1 MADLLDSYDAELN
14 KRSES
19 YGDYVPQQFL
29 DLAQGLG
36 MKTPIGSTEFP
47 GLGSDFG
54 GMDRYLEEKAQG
66 IYELTDTSVL
76 ENKAASGNERAINEL
91 KKRRAEEFRK
101 KEKQLVDSQ
110 GGLNTMS
117 FIDIPPVDMS
127 DLEDIT
133 TRAEEAAE
141 KKRAEEAEAFRA
153 KEKQLVDSKGGLN
166 TMSLADSAAITQ
178 EQTDAGFMAA
188 MDDFF
193 EGVRGVGPKMPE
205 KRTIEEYKQAFSD
218 ATGIDTSGKVDKR
231 DALMAF
237 GLALMQNKAGK
248 GFNVGKILKATGE
261 AGEAAMPALEKAK
274 DRARQ
279 GALAGGKYALQ
290 TQATDEATRAAAT
303 EKAMQREQ
311 YYVYERGPDGAPF
324 AKLDTGDLFHLSKY
338 ELNELMNDPKFDK
351 NYSFISGKDYLD
363 LQSTATGAATDLGD
377 PYGKETK
384 VSLLGGDTEGVNP
397 IYIVDAQRPDGN
409 YKGKKKAK
417 SFLQS
422 DASSVAKN
430 FINEQKSI
438 LKEQDEF
445 SSLIANVQ
453 SGVSIPKQIGSSIVQ
468 FGRNL
473 GLDLGTGP
481 TQIAQ
486 ARKKLE
492 KIQLLNATEI
502 LQESG
507 KTLSDQDRERVK
519 QFVGSIDLRSAD
531 DALILQSLGR
541 VYDIVLQARQ
551 RDLDTAILNLDDSFG
566 IKFQVGND
574 APPTQKELDAMNKE
588 YGTSFTMENY
598 YKPKSGE

>member
-1 MADLLDSYDAELN
+1 MADLKQVYDEEAARRDAPFGYLPKSN
-14 KRSES
+14 FGR
-19 YGDYVPQQFL
+19 
-29 DLAQGLG
+29 
-36 MKTPIGSTEFP
+36 IGSGILGGLEFIGDASEAIRGFPNYLAEGALDYLSTPTEYGESVIAAEEKAEKVAKQDALKARIEDNP
-47 GLGSDFG
+47 NLLGEFGDFG
-54 GMDRYLEEKAQG
+54 G
-66 IYELTDTSVL
+66 YEIATEMAL
-76 ENKAASGNERAINEL
+76 
-91 KKRRAEEFRK
+91 
-101 KEKQLVDSQ
+101 
-110 GGLNTMS
+110 
-117 FIDIPPVDMS
+117 PPVDMS
-127 DLEDIT
+127 GLDIEYQVDK
-133 TRAEEAAE
+133 AAAE
-141 KKRAEEAEAFRA
+141 KKRGEEAEAFR
-153 KEKQLVDSKGGLN
+153 KTEKQLVDAQGGLN
-166 TMSLADSAAITQ
+166 SMSGSKAAAITQ
-178 EQTDAGFMAA
+178 EQTNAGFMAA

-193 EGVRGVGPKMPE
+193 EDARGAGPEVPKE
-205 KRTIEEYKQAFSD
+205 RTIEQYKKAFSE
-218 ATGIDTSGKVDKR
+218 ATGIDTSGEVDKK

-248 GFNVGKILKATGE
+248 GFNVGKMLQSVGE
-261 AGEAAMPALEKAK
+261 AGDKAMPALEKAK

-290 TQATDEATRAAAT
+290 TQSADKATRAAAA
-303 EKAMQREQ
+303 EKAMEREQ

-338 ELNELMNDPKFDK
+338 ELNELMNDPKFDN

-363 LQSTATGAATDLGD
+363 LQSTGTGAATDLGD

-384 VSLLGGDTEGVNP
+384 VSLLGGDPEGVNP

-409 YKGKKKAK
+409 YKGKKKQK

-422 DASSVAKN
+422 DAQSIAKN
-430 FINEQKSI
+430 FINEQQSI

-445 SSLIANVQ
+445 SGLIANIQ

-473 GLDLGTGP
+473 GLDIGTGP
-481 TQIAQ
+481 TQISQ

-519 QFVGSIDLRSAD
+519 QFVGSIDLGSAD
-531 DALILQSLGR
+531 DVLILQSLGR

-551 RDLDTAILNLDDSFG
+551 RDLDTAVLNLDNSFG
-566 IKFQVGND
+566 VTFEVGRD

-598 YKPKSGE
+598 TPKTGE

>member
-1 MADLLDSYDAELN
+1 
-14 KRSES
+14 
-19 YGDYVPQQFL
+19 
-29 DLAQGLG
+29 
-36 MKTPIGSTEFP
+36 
-47 GLGSDFG
+47 
-54 GMDRYLEEKAQG
+54 
-66 IYELTDTSVL
+66 
-76 ENKAASGNERAINEL
+76 
-91 KKRRAEEFRK
+91 
-101 KEKQLVDSQ
+101 
-110 GGLNTMS
+110 
-117 FIDIPPVDMS
+117 
-127 DLEDIT
+127 
-133 TRAEEAAE
+133 
-141 KKRAEEAEAFRA
+141 
-153 KEKQLVDSKGGLN
+153 
-166 TMSLADSAAITQ
+166 
-178 EQTDAGFMAA
+178 
-188 MDDFF
+188 
-193 EGVRGVGPKMPE
+193 
-205 KRTIEEYKQAFSD
+205 
-218 ATGIDTSGKVDKR
+218 
-231 DALMAF
+231 MAF

-248 GFNVGKILKATGE
+248 GFNVGKMLTATGE
-261 AGEAAMPALEKAK
+261 AGEKAMPALERAK

-290 TQATDEATRAAAT
+290 TQSADKAVRAAAT

-311 YYVYERGPDGAPF
+311 YYVYQRGPDGAPF

-363 LQSTATGAATDLGD
+363 LQSTGTGAATDLGD

-409 YKGKKKAK
+409 YKGKKKQK

-422 DASSVAKN
+422 DAQSIAKN
-430 FINEQKSI
+430 FINEQQSI

-445 SSLIANVQ
+445 SGLIANIQ

-473 GLDLGTGP
+473 GLDLGSGP

-507 KTLSDQDRERVK
+507 KTLSDADRERVSK
-519 QFVGSIDLRSAD
+519 FVGQIDLASAD
-531 DALILQSLGR
+531 DVLILQSLGR

-551 RDLDTAILNLDDSFG
+551 RDLDTAVLNLDDSFG
-566 IKFQVGND
+566 VTFEVGRD

-598 YKPKSGE
+598 TPKTGE

>member
-1 MADLLDSYDAELN
+1 MADLKQVYD
-14 KRSES
+14 
-19 YGDYVPQQFL
+19 
-29 DLAQGLG
+29 
-36 MKTPIGSTEFP
+36 
-47 GLGSDFG
+47 
-54 GMDRYLEEKAQG
+54 
-66 IYELTDTSVL
+66 
-76 ENKAASGNERAINEL
+76 
-91 KKRRAEEFRK
+91 
-101 KEKQLVDSQ
+101 
-110 GGLNTMS
+110 
-117 FIDIPPVDMS
+117 
-127 DLEDIT
+127 
-133 TRAEEAAE
+133 EEAARRDAPFGYLPKSNFGRIGSGILGGLEFLGKGPELLTELPSYLSGEIIDYFSTPTEYGESLAAAEVETE
-141 KKRAEEAEAFRA
+141 KADEQAKLLAAIEADPTLLGEFGGLDQAVNIPQIDMSGLDIENRITGANYQEAAKKKKGEEAEAFR
-153 KEKQLVDSKGGLN
+153 KTEEQLVDAQGGLN
-166 TMSLADSAAITQ
+166 SMSITDSTAVTQ

-193 EGVRGVGPKMPE
+193 ESARGAGPEVPE
-205 KRTIEEYKQAFSD
+205 KRTIEQYKKAFSE
-218 ATGIDTSGKVDKR
+218 ATGIDTSGKVDKK

-248 GFNVGKILKATGE
+248 GFNVGKMLKATGE
-261 AGEAAMPALEKAK
+261 AGEKAMPALERAK

-290 TQATDEATRAAAT
+290 TQSADKAVRAAAT

-311 YYVYERGPDGAPF
+311 YYVYQRGPDGAPF

-363 LQSTATGAATDLGD
+363 LQSTGTGAATDLGD

-409 YKGKKKAK
+409 YKGKKKQK

-422 DASSVAKN
+422 DAQSIAKN
-430 FINEQKSI
+430 FINEQQSI

-445 SSLIANVQ
+445 SGLIANIQ

-473 GLDLGTGP
+473 GLDLGSGP

-507 KTLSDQDRERVK
+507 KTLSDADRERVSK
-519 QFVGSIDLRSAD
+519 FVGQIDLASAD
-531 DALILQSLGR
+531 DVLILQSLGR

-551 RDLDTAILNLDDSFG
+551 RDLDTAVLNLNDTFG
-566 IKFQVGND
+566 ITFEVGSD

-598 YKPKSGE
+598 YTPKAGE